1 MLLQTVCEGPVI
13 EGMGAGPVADAGQ
26 WDYYKVGLQLSSH
39 FAACL
44 LFADVPHMS
53 CDTWWSL

>member
-1 MLLQTVCEGPVI
+1 MRSSVLLQTVCEGPVI

-44 LFADVPHMS
+44 LIVNVM
-53 CDTWWSL
+53 